1 MNDEPQPDERGW
13 HPMAGEEGD
22 SFEAGKLGSFE
33 VGADATVLLGDPYV
47 FDAENIG
54 DFDF

>member
-1 MNDEPQPDERGW
+1 VPR
-13 HPMAGEEGD
+13 AT
-22 SFEAGKLGSFE
+22 FE